1 MHLKYIIR
9 VNLHCKC
16 FTLFNQRN
24 NELGPASTLKLH
36 MKDRLKLAVIQ
47 EEAHGISM
55 GWLSES
61 LSFLTKVWEEITAT
75 ASFITFFCPWFLQK
89 LQSMAKYN
97 KAGKDNG
104 ECMCSWR
111 GLKLYPECQELC

>member
-36 MKDRLKLAVIQ
+36 MKDKTGCYPGRSTRCINGMDFRVSVIPY
-47 EEAHGISM
+47 EGVGGNHSH
-55 GWLSES
+55 S
-61 LSFLTKVWEEITAT
+61 LIHHLPLPTDFADTPV
-75 ASFITFFCPWFLQK
+75 
-89 LQSMAKYN
+89 Y
-97 KAGKDNG
+97 GKI
-104 ECMCSWR
+104 
-111 GLKLYPECQELC
+111 Q

>member
-9 VNLHCKC
+9 ANLHCKC

-47 EEAHGISM
+47 EEAHSISM
-55 GWLSES
+55 GWISEF
-61 LSFLTKVWEEITAT
+61 LSFLMKVWEEITAI
-75 ASFITFFCPWFLQK
+75 ASLITFFCLFPPQK
-89 LQSMAKYN
+89 LQSVAKHN
-97 KAGKDNG
+97 KGGKDNRG
-104 ECMCSWR
+104 CMCSCR
-111 GLKLYPECQELC
+111 GLALYLQCQELC